1 MTEENNQNKDN
12 EFEYDPQIDKIL
24 VEAELKLR
32 EIEGWDNLKR
42 YVDWMFFN
50 KHPEF
55 DLPVYDLKGW
65 SKAFLY
71 IIQFDIF
78 IKEDTDLFN
87 EEDPEFPLELDNE
100 IISENDIEKYKKSL
114 DDFRGWLER
123 MIIIAP
129 QAFEKLDWLKEYP
142 PIDDQKDAIDIED
155 VGQEYKFYDEN
166 GIEQKVEG
174 VVEENIYTDEN
185 GKQRKY
191 KYTVSVPQSYR
202 NKALSFESKKKWDLA
217 IENVDKSLKAFDESI
232 FKYPY
237 NYSIYDFVRLPLF
250 IHKLGDFDEA
260 WKVFDDYLN
269 GNFPVKTPVQNGLNH
284 HIVKTWECWVI
295 YKRMR
300 VCSVKEKKYRDAL
313 IYRALDLFYEIGTI
327 FFLKESNLFLSRD
340 IQEDDSKYLASFVQK
355 RFFRHIKTDKEF
367 DDLFKEYTDKKILN
381 KHLKTRFK
389 MAKLNIDL
397 DKVSELICEAV
408 EILPDYNVGEK
419 LIKDFLKNK

>member
-1 MTEENNQNKDN
+1 MTEQNNQNKED
-12 EFEYDPQIDKIL
+12 EFEYDDEIEYDPQVDKIL

-32 EIEGWDNLKR
+32 EIKGWDNLKT
-42 YVDWMFFN
+42 YVDCTFFN
-50 KHPEF
+50 KHPAF

-71 IIQFDIF
+71 IMQFDMF
-78 IKEDTDLFN
+78 LKEDTDLFN
-87 EEDPEFPLELDNE
+87 EEEPIFPPELDNE
-100 IISENDIEKYKKSL
+100 IITANDIENYRKSFEKSL
-114 DDFRGWLER
+114 NDFRGWLER
-123 MIIIAP
+123 MIMIAP
-129 QAFEKLDWLKEYP
+129 QAFENEKFDWLKEYS
-142 PIDDQKDAIDIED
+142 PIEDPMDLIDIVGVPKIEYEGED
-155 VGQEYKFYDEN
+155 PQRY
-166 GIEQKVEG
+166 Q
-174 VVEENIYTDEN
+174 NI
-185 GKQRKY
+185 
-191 KYTVSVPQSYR
+191 
-202 NKALSFESKKKWDLA
+202 ALSFEGKKEWPQA
-217 IENVDKSLKAFDESI
+217 IENVKKSLKAFDESP
-232 FKYPY
+232 FKYPFD
-237 NYSIYDFVRLPLF
+237 YSIYNFIRIPLF
-250 IHKLGDFDEA
+250 IHQSGNFEEA

-269 GNFPVKTPVQNGLNH
+269 GNFPVKTPIQNGLNH
-284 HIVKTWECWVI
+284 HIVKTWECRVI
-295 YKRMR
+295 YQRMR
-300 VCSVKEKKYRDAL
+300 VCSVKQKKYKDAF

-389 MAKLNIDL
+389 MAKLNVDL

>member
-1 MTEENNQNKDN
+1 MTEENNKNKDN

-123 MIIIAP
+123 MLMIAP
-129 QAFEKLDWLKEYP
+129 KALEKFDWLKEYS
-142 PIDDQKDAIDIED
+142 PIDDSKDDIDIED

-202 NKALSFESKKKWDLA
+202 NKALSFERKKSG
-217 IENVDKSLKAFDESI
+217 I
-232 FKYPY
+232 
-237 NYSIYDFVRLPLF
+237 
-250 IHKLGDFDEA
+250 
-260 WKVFDDYLN
+260 
-269 GNFPVKTPVQNGLNH
+269 
-284 HIVKTWECWVI
+284 
-295 YKRMR
+295 
-300 VCSVKEKKYRDAL
+300 
-313 IYRALDLFYEIGTI
+313 
-327 FFLKESNLFLSRD
+327 
-340 IQEDDSKYLASFVQK
+340 
-355 RFFRHIKTDKEF
+355 
-367 DDLFKEYTDKKILN
+367 
-381 KHLKTRFK
+381 
-389 MAKLNIDL
+389 
-397 DKVSELICEAV
+397 
-408 EILPDYNVGEK
+408 
-419 LIKDFLKNK
+419 